1 MLSGLR
7 RAEAQVYGDR
17 VRIWTTDPSP
27 ELVAAFAVI
36 ARTRMH
42 DVPICNACLQVE
54 AVGFQRR
61 PDGHW
66 AGAMIT
72 PWAIN
77 LLCLPGQLEGWPA
90 LPACAKHD
98 WHFPSGDYEFT
109 VAGEDSIGLYHL
121 CSLFSPALEFDS
133 HEAARLTALAAVHA
147 LFADPL
153 AEPPAARATSRR
165 AFLGLGR

>member
-1 MLSGLR
+1 MT
-7 RAEAQVYGDR
+7 V
-17 VRIWTTDPSP
+17 WTTDPSP
-27 ELVAAFAVI
+27 ALVAAFETI

-42 DVPICNACLQVE
+42 DVPICNALLQVE

-77 LLCLPGQLEGWPA
+77 LLCLPGAAEAWPA
-90 LPACAKHD
+90 LAACSKHD

-109 VAGEDSIGLYHL
+109 VAEEATIGNYHL
-121 CSLFSPALEFDS
+121 CSLFSPAFEFDS
-133 HEAARLTALAAVHA
+133 HEAARLTALAAAQA
-147 LFADPL
+147 LFAEPL
-153 AEPPAARATSRR
+153 AAPPPAAPTSRR

>member
-1 MLSGLR
+1 MACNGMK
-7 RAEAQVYGDR
+7 V
-17 VRIWTTDPSP
+17 WTTDPSSA
-27 ELVAAFAVI
+27 LVAAFDSI

-42 DVPICNACLQVE
+42 DVPICNRILQVE

-77 LLCLPGQLEGWPA
+77 LLCLPGQAEGWPVLA
-90 LPACAKHD
+90 ACSKHD

-109 VAGEDSIGLYHL
+109 VAEEESIGIYHL
-121 CSLFSPALEFDS
+121 CSLFSPALEFES
-133 HEAARLTALAAVHA
+133 HEAARLTALAAAHA

-153 AEPPAARATSRR
+153 AEPPPAKATSRR

>member
-1 MLSGLR
+1 
-7 RAEAQVYGDR
+7 VR
-17 VRIWTTDPSP
+17 VWTTDPSP
-27 ELVAAFAVI
+27 ELVAAFATI
-36 ARTRMH
+36 ARTRMN
-42 DVPICNACLQVE
+42 DVPICNPNLQVE

-77 LLCLPGQLEGWPA
+77 LLCLPGQAEDWPA
-90 LPACAKHD
+90 LAVCAKHD

-109 VAGEDSIGLYHL
+109 VAEEDSIGIYHL
-121 CSLFSPALEFDS
+121 CSLFSPALEFES
-133 HEAARLTALAAVHA
+133 HEAARLTALAAAHA

-153 AEPPAARATSRR
+153 AEPPPAKATSRR

>member
-1 MLSGLR
+1 MGG
-7 RAEAQVYGDR
+7 EQMMF
-17 VRIWTTDPSP
+17 WTTDPSP
-27 ELVAAFAVI
+27 ELVAAFDTI

-42 DVPICNACLQVE
+42 DVPICNRKLQVE
-54 AVGFQRR
+54 ALGFQRR

-77 LLCLPGQLEGWPA
+77 LLCLPGQAESWPA
-90 LPACAKHD
+90 LAACSKHD

-109 VAGEDSIGLYHL
+109 VAEEGSIGIYHL

-133 HEAARLTALAAVHA
+133 HEAARLTALAAAHA

-153 AEPPAARATSRR
+153 AEPPVARTTSRR

>member
-1 MLSGLR
+1 MAGHGMKL
-7 RAEAQVYGDR
+7 
-17 VRIWTTDPSP
+17 WTTDPSP
-27 ELVAAFAVI
+27 ELVAAFDAI

-42 DVPICNACLQVE
+42 DVPICNRKLQVE

-77 LLCLPGQLEGWPA
+77 LLCLPGDAATWPA
-90 LPACAKHD
+90 LAACSKHD

-109 VAGEDSIGLYHL
+109 VAEEARLGHYHL
-121 CSLFSPALEFDS
+121 CSLFSPAREFAN
-133 HEAARLTALAAVHA
+133 HEAARLTALAAAHA

-153 AEPPAARATSRR
+153 AEPPAARASSRR

>member
-1 MLSGLR
+1 
-7 RAEAQVYGDR
+7 VK
-17 VRIWTTDPSP
+17 VWTTDPSP
-27 ELVAAFAVI
+27 ALAAAFDTI

-42 DVPICNACLQVE
+42 DVPICNRNLLVE

-77 LLCLPGQLEGWPA
+77 LLCLPGQVEDWPVLA
-90 LPACAKHD
+90 ACSKHA
-98 WHFPSGDYEFT
+98 WRFPSGDYEFT
-109 VAGEDSIGLYHL
+109 VAEEHSIGIYHL
-121 CSLFSPALEFDS
+121 CSLFSPALEFES
-133 HEAARLTALAAVHA
+133 HDAARLTALAAAHA
-147 LFADPL
+147 LFAEPL
-153 AEPPAARATSRR
+153 TAPPVAKPTSRR

>member
-1 MLSGLR
+1 
-7 RAEAQVYGDR
+7 VKY
-17 VRIWTTDPSP
+17 WTSDPSP
-27 ELVAAFAVI
+27 ELVAAFDTI

-42 DVPICNACLQVE
+42 DVPICNARLQVE
-54 AVGFQRR
+54 AVGFQQR

-77 LLCLPGQLEGWPA
+77 LLCLPGDAETWPA
-90 LPACAKHD
+90 LAACSKHD

-109 VAGEDSIGLYHL
+109 VAEEASIGNYHL

-133 HEAARLTALAAVHA
+133 HEAARLTALAAAHA
-147 LFADPL
+147 LFAEPL
-153 AEPPAARATSRR
+153 AAPPAAAPTSRR